1 MASSMF
7 ARIDRD
13 NGLLVAF
20 VLFDVLAVILAAD
33 IAHFLKFGHL
43 AIRPDYQVLVLLSV
57 VFVLILFPNFN
68 VYEDLHG
75 NQGGIIAV
83 RLFNGYLALGLSIIT
98 LLFVSKSSADFS
110 RIWISSWLLLGFF
123 VSIALK
129 KVLIESLARSGE
141 WGNKRSVT
149 LLGVPETCDR
159 IAQSVRKNASS
170 CFRVVEIIPIDNVY
184 FNNPESLSSEIS
196 SDELWI
202 CLPLNYGRDVVDIS
216 RNLNTY
222 SGDVRYVPDLD
233 ELGVLNHGVVEVAGF
248 YAINLSCS
256 PLQGPKRVLKG
267 VEDYG
272 LATLLLLVAAPV
284 MLVVA
289 AGVKLTS
296 KGPVFYG
303 QRRVGWNGRE
313 FTMLKFR
320 SMAEGADYRNPGWG
334 NATRKEIT
342 KFGRFLRKTSL
353 DELPQLINVL
363 RGEMSIVGPRPERTE
378 YVEEFKGSIPDY
390 MRKHLVKAGITGWAQ
405 VNGLRGDTDLK
416 ERIEHD
422 LYYIDN
428 WSVGLDVKIIVKT
441 IFGGF
446 LT

>member
-1 MASSMF
+1 MASTF

-20 VLFDVLAVILAAD
+20 VLFDVLALILSAD

-43 AIRPDYQVLVLLSV
+43 AIRPDYQLLLLFAI
-57 VFVLILFPNFN
+57 VFVLFLFPNFN
-68 VYEDLHG
+68 IYEDLHG
-75 NQGGIIAV
+75 NEGGVIAV
-83 RLFNGYLALGLSIIT
+83 RLFNAYLALGVSVIT

-110 RIWISSWLLLGFF
+110 RIWISSWLILGFF
-123 VSIALK
+123 CSIAFK
-129 KVLIESLARSGE
+129 KLLIASLARSGQWE
-141 WGNKRSVT
+141 NKRSVT
-149 LLGVPETCDR
+149 LLGVPGTCDR
-159 IAQSVRKNASS
+159 IAEAVRRNASS

-184 FNNPESLSSEIS
+184 FTNLESLANEIS
-196 SDELWI
+196 SDELWL

-256 PLQGPKRVLKG
+256 PLQGPKRMLKG
-267 VEDYG
+267 IEDYG
-272 LATLLLLVAAPV
+272 LGAVLLLVASPV
-284 MLVVA
+284 MLLLA
-289 AGVKLTS
+289 ACVKLTS

-303 QRRVGWNGRE
+303 QQRVGWNGRE

-320 SMAEGADYRNPGWG
+320 SMAEGADSRNPGWG
-334 NATRKEIT
+334 QASRKEVT
-342 KFGRFLRKTSL
+342 RFGSFLRKTSL

-363 RGEMSIVGPRPERTE
+363 RGEMSIVGPRPERSE

-416 ERIEHD
+416 ERVEHD

-428 WSVGLDVKIIVKT
+428 WSVGFDIKIIVKT
-441 IFGGF
+441 VFGGF
-446 LT
+446 LS